1 MQSEDANLKLKK
13 AKTWA
18 AGSPA
23 VISSLKHVM
32 STAGP
37 VRGTKALLDLNQTAG
52 FDCPSCAWPDPDD
65 HRAMTEFCEN
75 GAKSIASEATSF
87 TVDPAFFEKYSVAEL
102 MEKSDY
108 WHDQQGRLTHPMVLE
123 EGATHYKPI
132 SWDDAFSLMAKELK
146 SLNHPDEA
154 IFYTSGRTSNE
165 AAFIYQ
171 LFVRHFGTN
180 NLPDCSN
187 MCHESSGSAL
197 VPSVGI
203 GKGTVT
209 LDDMHHADV
218 IISVGQNPGTN
229 HPRMLG
235 SLEECIE
242 NGGEVVAINPL
253 KEAGLLGFAHP
264 QRPKG
269 MMNRATPLADQ
280 YLQVK
285 MNGDMAIFRALAKC
299 IVAEDKKTEG
309 QVIDHQFIAEHTTG
323 FESYLGAVEATSWE
337 QILEDSGIEK
347 SELERL
353 ASKIIAKDKKLI
365 TCWAMGVTQQKNAV
379 DTIREIVNVHLLLG
393 AIGRHGAGLCPV
405 RGHSN
410 VQGDRTMG
418 IYEKLPEEQHLLL
431 EKAFHFESPR
441 KHGYDVVEAIE
452 AMHKKEAK
460 FFFAMGGNFLQAAPD
475 TDFTAE
481 ALQNCDLT
489 AHVVTKLN
497 RSLLVTGK
505 TGLILPCIGRTELD
519 FTGNATAPQFITCE
533 NSMGIVHMSTGRLK
547 PISDT
552 LMSEP
557 NIVAHLADKAVGNTE
572 HVNWLELGANYD
584 LIRDAIEAS
593 IPGFENFNERVRTP
607 GGFYLQNDVK
617 DRVWNTATK
626 KANFHKSELSIF
638 QQSKSDTLVLQT
650 LRSHDQYNTT
660 VYGLDDRYRGIG
672 NERMIVFLNPE
683 DMKERGIKPVQLVQ
697 ITSHW
702 DDGDRSLSGFKAIP
716 YDMPRGA
723 AAAYFPEANPL
734 IPIGSTADISN
745 TPTSK
750 AIEVSIAPQA

>member
-1 MQSEDANLKLKK
+1 MQSEEAPMKRGK

-18 AGSPA
+18 AGTPA

-37 VRGTKALLDLNQTAG
+37 IRGTKALLDLNQTAG

-75 GAKSIASEATSF
+75 GAKSIASEATSR
-87 TVDPAFFEKYSVAEL
+87 TVDPEFFNKYSVADL
-102 MEKSDY
+102 LEKSDY
-108 WHDQQGRLTHPMVLE
+108 WHDQQGRLTHPMVLR
-123 EGATHYKPI
+123 EGETHYSPI
-132 SWDDAFSLMAKELK
+132 SWDDAFTLMADELK
-146 SLNHPDEA
+146 SLDSPDEA
-154 IFYTSGRTSNE
+154 VFYTSGRTGNE
-165 AAFIYQ
+165 AAFLYQ
-171 LFVRHFGTN
+171 LFVRHYGTN

-197 VPSVGI
+197 VPSIGI
-203 GKGTVT
+203 GKGTVS
-209 LDDMHHADV
+209 LDDLHTADV

-229 HPRMLG
+229 HPRMLA
-235 SLEECIE
+235 SLEQCIE

-269 MMNRATPLADQ
+269 MINQATPLADQ

-285 MNGDMAIFRALAKC
+285 MNGDMAIFRALAKL
-299 IVAEDKKTEG
+299 IIAADKESDGKI
-309 QVIDHQFIAEHTTG
+309 IDHKFIEEHTTG
-323 FESYLGAVEATSWE
+323 FNDYIEAVEETEWQ
-337 QILEDSGIEK
+337 QILDYSGIAKE
-347 SELERL
+347 ELEIL
-353 ASKIIAKDKKLI
+353 ADKIIAKDQKLI
-365 TCWAMGVTQQKNAV
+365 TCWAMGLTQHKNAV
-379 DTIREIVNVHLLLG
+379 DTLHEVVNVHLLLG
-393 AIGRHGAGLCPV
+393 AIGRPGAGLCPV

-410 VQGDRTMG
+410 VQGDRTMA
-418 IYEKLPEEQHLLL
+418 IYEKLPEEQHQLF

-441 KHGYDVVEAIE
+441 KFGYDAVEAIE
-452 AMHKKEAK
+452 AMHKGDAK

-481 ALQNCDLT
+481 ALGKCNLT

-505 TGLILPCIGRTELD
+505 TGLILPCLGRTERDL
-519 FTGNATAPQFITCE
+519 TGGVSSPQFITCE
-533 NSMGIVHMSTGRLK
+533 NSMGIVHMSTGRLT
-547 PISDT
+547 PISNT

-557 NIVAHLADKAVGNTE
+557 NIVAQLAHKTIGNTE
-572 HVNWLELGANYD
+572 HVDWLALGANYD

-593 IPGFENFNERVRTP
+593 IPGFHDFNQRVRTP
-607 GGFYLQNDVK
+607 GGFYLQNDAK
-617 DRVWNTATK
+617 DRIWNTPTK
-626 KANFHKSELSIF
+626 KANFHKSTLSIF
-638 QQSKSDTLVLQT
+638 SKKNNKSLVLQT

-660 VYGLDDRYRGIG
+660 IYGLDDRYRGIG
-672 NERMIVFLNPE
+672 NARMIVFLNPE
-683 DMKERGIKPVQLVQ
+683 DMKERNIKPVQEVNL
-697 ITSHW
+697 TSHW
-702 DDGDRSLSGFKAIP
+702 DDGDRSLDGFKAIP

-734 IPIGSTADISN
+734 IPIGSTADTSN

-750 AIEVSIAPQA
+750 AIEITVSPI